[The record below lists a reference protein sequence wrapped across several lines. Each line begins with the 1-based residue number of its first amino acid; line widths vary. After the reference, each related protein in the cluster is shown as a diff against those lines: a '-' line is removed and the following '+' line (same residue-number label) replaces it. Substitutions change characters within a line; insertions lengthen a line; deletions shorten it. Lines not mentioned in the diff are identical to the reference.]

1 MISVQH
7 IARNIALGI
16 ALAALPGAAALAQQ
30 DKGAP
35 RPAAADKADK
45 GGAEKGGPARVAT
58 VNGKPIPKS
67 RVDSIVRQQ
76 GGGRGAQDND
86 QLRKAVVERLV
97 NFELVVQDAERKG
110 LTRNTEL
117 QTQLDIARQQVI
129 FNAYIEDYF
138 KAHPIKEDAL
148 RTEYTK
154 VRSQRGDK
162 EFKARHILV
171 EKESEAKEILE
182 KLGKGEKFEELAKV
196 SRDPGSKD
204 KGGELDWASPGT
216 FVKPFADALSRLE
229 KGKTSDAPVQSQF
242 GFHIIRLDDVR
253 SAPFPSFEQAKGQ
266 VQQYIQEQEL
276 QKVFSDLR
284 AKAKIE

>member
-1 MISVQH
+1 MISVRH
-7 IARNIALGI
+7 IARNIALSI

-30 DKGAP
+30 DKGAA
-35 RPAAADKADK
+35 RPAAAADKADK

-67 RVDSIVRQQ
+67 KVDSIVRQQ
-76 GGGRGAQDND
+76 GGRGVQDND

-138 KAHPIKEDAL
+138 KAHPIKDDAL

-182 KLGKGEKFEELAKV
+182 KLGKGEKFDDLARV

-216 FVKPFADALSRLE
+216 FVKPFADALSKLE

-266 VQQYIQEQEL
+266 IQQYIQEQEL

>member
-1 MISVQH
+1 MISLKR
-7 IARNIALGI
+7 IAGALSLG
-16 ALAALPGAAALAQQ
+16 AVLAALPGTAVLAQQ
-30 DKGAP
+30 DKGTP
-35 RPAAADKADK
+35 RTAAATDK
-45 GGAEKGGPARVAT
+45 GEKGGPARVAT

-76 GGGRGAQDND
+76 AGRGVQDND

-138 KAHPIKEDAL
+138 KAHPIKDDAL
-148 RTEYTK
+148 RAEYTK

-182 KLGKGEKFEELAKV
+182 KLGKGEKFEDLAKV

-216 FVKPFADALSRLE
+216 FVKPFADALSKLE
-229 KGKTSDAPVQSQF
+229 KGKTSDTPVQSQF
-242 GFHIIRLDDVR
+242 GYHIIRLDDVR

-266 VQQYIQEQEL
+266 IQQYIQEQEL

>member
-1 MISVQH
+1 MKPVQ
-7 IARNIALGI
+7 GI
-16 ALAALPGAAALAQQ
+16 VRGLALASALIVFAGAPSYAQQ

-35 RPAAADKADK
+35 RAAATDK
-45 GGAEKGGPARVAT
+45 GDKTGPARVAT

-67 RVDSIVRQQ
+67 RVDSVVRQQ
-76 GGGRGAQDND
+76 TGRGVQDND
-86 QLRKAVVERLV
+86 QLRKAVLERLV
-97 NFELVVQDAERKG
+97 NFELVVQDAEKKG
-110 LTRNTEL
+110 MTRNAEL
-117 QTQLDIARQQVI
+117 QAQLDMARQQVI

-138 KAHPIKEDAL
+138 KARPIKDEAL
-148 RTEYTK
+148 RAEYNK

-171 EKESEAKEILE
+171 EKETEAREILE
-182 KLGKGEKFEELAKV
+182 KLGKGEKFDDLAKV
-196 SRDPGSKD
+196 SRDAGSKD

-216 FVKPFADALSRLE
+216 FVKPFADALSKLE
-229 KGKTSDAPVQSQF
+229 KGKTTDAPVQSQF

-253 SAPFPSFEQAKGQ
+253 AAPFPSFEQAKGQ
-266 VQQYIQEQEL
+266 IQQYIQEQEL

>member
-1 MISVQH
+1 MTSAQRL
-7 IARNIALGI
+7 ARHVAAGAVLIALSASPAI
-16 ALAALPGAAALAQQ
+16 AQQEKAAA
-30 DKGAP
+30 KS
-35 RPAAADKADK
+35 ADKA
-45 GGAEKGGPARVAT
+45 EKSAPARVAT

-67 RVDSIVRQQ
+67 RVDTIVRQQ
-76 GGGRGAQDND
+76 AGRGVQDNE

-110 LTRNTEL
+110 LTRSVEL
-117 QTQLDIARQQVI
+117 QTQLDMARQQVI
-129 FNAYIEDYF
+129 FNAYVDDYF
-138 KAHPIKEDAL
+138 KAHPIKDDAL
-148 RTEYTK
+148 RAEYTK

-171 EKESEAKEILE
+171 EKEAEAREILD
-182 KLGKGEKFEELAKV
+182 KLAKGEKFEELAKA

-204 KGGELDWASPGT
+204 RGGELDWASPGT
-216 FVKPFADALSRLE
+216 FVKPFADALSRLD
-229 KGKTSDAPVQSQF
+229 KGKTTDTPVQSQF

-253 SAPFPSFEQAKGQ
+253 AAPFPSFEQAKGQ
-266 VQQYIQEQEL
+266 IQQYIQEQEL

>member
-1 MISVQH
+1 MISLKR
-7 IARNIALGI
+7 IAGALSLG
-16 ALAALPGAAALAQQ
+16 AVLAALPGTAVFAQQ
-30 DKGAP
+30 DKGTP
-35 RPAAADKADK
+35 RTAAATDK
-45 GGAEKGGPARVAT
+45 GEKGGPARVAT

-76 GGGRGAQDND
+76 AGRGVQDND

-138 KAHPIKEDAL
+138 KAHPIKDDAL
-148 RTEYTK
+148 RAEYTK

-182 KLGKGEKFEELAKV
+182 KLGKGEKFEDLAKV

-216 FVKPFADALSRLE
+216 FVKPFADALSKLE
-229 KGKTSDAPVQSQF
+229 KGKTSDTPVQSQF
-242 GFHIIRLDDVR
+242 GYHIIRLDDVR

-266 VQQYIQEQEL
+266 IQQYIQEQEL

>member
-1 MISVQH
+1 MTPAQR
-7 IARNIALGI
+7 IACIMALG
-16 ALAALPGAAALAQQ
+16 AFLAVPAFAQQ
-30 DKGAP
+30 DKGA
-35 RPAAADKADK
+35 RPAAADKAV
-45 GGAEKGGPARVAT
+45 KGGPARVAT

-76 GGGRGAQDND
+76 AGRGVQDNE
-86 QLRKAVVERLV
+86 QLRRAVLERLV

-110 LTRNTEL
+110 LTRSTEL

-138 KAHPIKEDAL
+138 KSHPIKDDAI
-148 RTEYTK
+148 RAEYTK

-182 KLGKGEKFEELAKV
+182 KLGKGEKFEDLAKV

-216 FVKPFADALSRLE
+216 FVKPFADALAKLE
-229 KGKTSDAPVQSQF
+229 KGKTSDTPVQSQF
-242 GFHIIRLDDVR
+242 GYHVIRLDDVR

-266 VQQYIQEQEL
+266 IQQYIQEQEL
-276 QKVFSDLR
+276 QKVFSELR

>member
-1 MISVQH
+1 MTPVQR
-7 IARNIALGI
+7 IACTLALGVL
-16 ALAALPGAAALAQQ
+16 LAAPAVAQQ
-30 DKGAP
+30 DKGA
-35 RPAAADKADK
+35 RPAAAADKAD
-45 GGAEKGGPARVAT
+45 KGGPARVAT

-76 GGGRGAQDND
+76 AGRGVQDNE
-86 QLRKAVVERLV
+86 QLRRAVLEQLV

-110 LTRNTEL
+110 LTRNNEL
-117 QTQLDIARQQVI
+117 QTQLEIARQQVI

-138 KAHPIKEDAL
+138 KSHPIKDDAL
-148 RTEYTK
+148 RAEYTK

-182 KLGKGEKFEELAKV
+182 KLGKGEKFEDLAKV

-216 FVKPFADALSRLE
+216 FVKPFADALAKLE
-229 KGKTSDAPVQSQF
+229 KGKTSDTPVQSQF
-242 GFHIIRLDDVR
+242 GYHVIRLDDVR
-253 SAPFPSFEQAKGQ
+253 SAPFPSFEQAKAQ
-266 VQQYIQEQEL
+266 IQQYIQEQEL